1 LSDLR
6 LLIFAFAIRA
16 ASALGD
22 CFICAAIFAAFVDC
36 GCATVS
42 APCSIGC
49 TFMGPVAGGR
59 SLAIPDN
66 ARGWPL
72 VSFLLPFLVRMHRL
86 GVIPARFY
94 QLDIVNWSKARRG
107 GKHGPATAVSVHG
120 EWTGG
125 TVQAAGV
132 AATLINWHF

>member
-66 ARGWPL
+66 ARILPL
-72 VSFLLPFLVRMHRL
+72 VSFLLPFLVRMHPKVRRYL
-86 GVIPARFY
+86 AIGKPPSVNRVPSPLIVLMNQIGVN
-94 QLDIVNWSKARRG
+94 QVNVDGLPTYISSTAG
-107 GKHGPATAVSVHG
+107 G
-120 EWTGG
+120 
-125 TVQAAGV
+125 VQ
-132 AATLINWHF
+132 